1 MLDCGGSS
9 SSCGPLCVTPTTSCP
24 PCSGL
29 PGAALPGQ
37 QATGAADN
45 ECTVCLAEYQ
55 DGEALRTLPC
65 GHFFHAAKCIDRWL
79 LSHSSCPM

>member
-1 MLDCGGSS
+1 MHEALLDTVSTLASPCR
-9 SSCGPLCVTPTTSCP
+9 

-29 PGAALPGQ
+29 AGAAVPGEQ
-37 QATGAADN
+37 TTGAAYN
-45 ECTVCLAEYQ
+45 ECTVCLAEYE
-55 DGEALRTLPC
+55 DGDTLRTLPC